1 MLVTFVANAKVHKY
15 RPGKI
20 YTETLT
26 PLLKALL
33 DKDVHLSLIDPPTLE
48 EPPVVDEKP
57 PVIRRGNGKKPAKLE
72 KD

>member
-1 MLVTFVANAKVHKY
+1 LLVTFVSNAKVHKY

-20 YTETLT
+20 YTEELT

-48 EPPVVDEKP
+48 APPVQVEPPV
-57 PVIRRGNGKKPAKLE
+57 IHRSNGKKSAKLE
-72 KD
+72 D